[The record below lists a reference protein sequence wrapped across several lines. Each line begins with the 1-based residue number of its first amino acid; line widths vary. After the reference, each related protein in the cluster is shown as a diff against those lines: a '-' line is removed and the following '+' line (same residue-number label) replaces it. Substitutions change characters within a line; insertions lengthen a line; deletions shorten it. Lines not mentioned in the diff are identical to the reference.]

1 MTKYL
6 ITGGA
11 GFIGS
16 HIAEF
21 LSKQGNEVTI
31 LDSLRTGFSE
41 NLDHLNVQFI
51 QGDIRDKG
59 LVKDLTKNTSAIFHL
74 AALVSVPESLT
85 KINECVE
92 INTVGTL
99 NVLEA
104 ARETQN
110 CKVIL
115 STSAANY
122 GDNPVLPK
130 VETMLPEP
138 MTPYAIT
145 KLDGEYYLK
154 MYKDQW
160 NVPTTSLRYFNVFGP
175 RQDPKSAYAAAIPI
189 FINKAL
195 QNEDISIYGDG
206 LQTRDFIYVKDVVKA
221 NILASTKGSGTYNVA
236 LGHSTSI
243 LELAENIINIT
254 NSKSQIQFLDER
266 AGDIKH
272 SQANPGKFNELG
284 FKPDYTIQEALEE
297 TISFYHKELL
307 VSRPPNY
314 RKKSSY

>member
-1 MTKYL
+1 MKKYV

-21 LSKQGNEVTI
+21 LSKQGHEVI
-31 LDSLRTGFSE
+31 IIDSLRTGFIK
-41 NLDHLNVQFI
+41 NLNNLNVKFI
-51 QGDIRDKG
+51 EGDIRDKD
-59 LVKDLTKNTSAIFHL
+59 LLKEIVKNANAIFHL

-85 KINECVE
+85 KISECVN
-92 INTVGTL
+92 INTIGTL
-99 NVLEA
+99 NVLDA
-104 ARETQN
+104 AKEVEN

-122 GDNPVLPK
+122 GDNPLLPK
-130 VETMLPEP
+130 VETMVPEP

-154 MYKDQW
+154 MYEDQW

-175 RQDPKSAYAAAIPI
+175 RQNPKSAYAAAVPI

-195 QNEDISIYGDG
+195 QNEPITIYGDG
-206 LQTRDFIYVKDVVKA
+206 LQTRDFVYVKDVVKA

-236 LGHSTSI
+236 LGQSTSI
-243 LELAENIINIT
+243 LELAENIIDIT
-254 NSKSQIQFLDER
+254 NSKSQIKFLEER
-266 AGDIKH
+266 SGDIKH
-272 SQANPGKFNELG
+272 SQANPAKFNKLG
-284 FKPDYTIQEALEE
+284 FKPAYTIQNALKE
-297 TISFYHKELL
+297 TIDFYYNELII
-307 VSRPPNY
+307 
-314 RKKSSY
+314 K

>member
-1 MTKYL
+1 MKKYL

-11 GFIGS
+11 GFIGG

-21 LSKQGNEVTI
+21 LSKEGHEVTV
-31 LDSLRTGFSE
+31 LDSLRTGFAK
-41 NLDHLNVQFI
+41 NLNNLNVQFVE
-51 QGDIRDKG
+51 GDIRDKG
-59 LVKDLTKNTSAIFHL
+59 LVKDLAKNANAIFHL

-85 KINECVE
+85 KIRECVE
-92 INTVGTL
+92 INTIGTL

-122 GDNPVLPK
+122 GDNPILPK
-130 VETMLPEP
+130 VETMTPEP

-154 MYKDQW
+154 MYEDQW
-160 NVPTTSLRYFNVFGP
+160 GIPTTSLRYFNVFGP
-175 RQDPKSAYAAAIPI
+175 RQNPKSAYAAAVPI

-195 QNEDISIYGDG
+195 QNEPITIYGDG
-206 LQTRDFIYVKDVVKA
+206 LQTRDFVYVKDVVKA

-243 LELAENIINIT
+243 LELAENIVKIT
-254 NSKSQIQFLDER
+254 NSKSEIKFLEER

-272 SQANPGKFNELG
+272 SQANPTKFNELG
-284 FKPDYTIQEALEE
+284 FKPDFTIQEALEE
-297 TISFYHKELL
+297 TISFYQNELL
-307 VSRPPNY
+307 MRI
-314 RKKSSY
+314 KG